1 LDNLKQ
7 HIVKQIA
14 QELDCGFDCY
24 YNSKTDE
31 IVAIPSFAQFSDE
44 DDFKEAFSESLE
56 KIEKHKTDF
65 IKFETLESFE
75 SFKIMDLFAEQLFDQ
90 NLKSE
95 LKIVL
100 ANKKPYQNFKYKVD
114 HSDFRQNWFD
124 FKQKELEKR
133 VKNDLERGKPAH
145 NNGNRCTSL

>member
-1 LDNLKQ
+1 MDNIKQ

-31 IVAIPSFAQFSDE
+31 IVAIPNFVQFSDE
-44 DDFKEAFSESLE
+44 EDFKEAFSESLE
-56 KIEKHKTDF
+56 KVEKHKTDF

-75 SFKIMDLFAEQLFDQ
+75 SFKIMELFVEQLSDQ

-95 LKIVL
+95 LENVL
-100 ANKKPYQNFKYKVD
+100 VNKKPFQSFKHKID
-114 HSDFRQNWFD
+114 HSEFRQSWFE
-124 FKQKELEKR
+124 FKKSELKKIVE
-133 VKNDLERGKPAH
+133 NQLHSGKASAQH
-145 NNGNRCTSL
+145 RI

>member
-1 LDNLKQ
+1 MDNLKQ

-114 HSDFRQNWFD
+114 HSDFRQN
-124 FKQKELEKR
+124 
-133 VKNDLERGKPAH
+133 
-145 NNGNRCTSL
+145 

>member
-1 LDNLKQ
+1 MDKLKQ

-31 IVAIPSFAQFSDE
+31 IVAIPSFSQFSDE
-44 DDFKEAFSESLE
+44 EDFKEAFNEGLD
-56 KIEKHKTDF
+56 KVEKHKTDF
-65 IKFETLESFE
+65 IKLETLENFE
-75 SFKIMDLFAEQLFDQ
+75 SFKIMELFVEQLSDQ

-95 LKIVL
+95 LENIL
-100 ANKKPYQNFKYKVD
+100 ANKKPFQNFKHKID

-124 FKQKELEKR
+124 FKQKTLEKR
-133 VKNDLERGKPAH
+133 VETELKRRKPAH
-145 NNGNRCTSL
+145 NNVYKK

>member
-1 LDNLKQ
+1 LDNIKQ

-44 DDFKEAFSESLE
+44 EDFKEAFSDSLE
-56 KIEKHKTDF
+56 KVEKHKTDF

-75 SFKIMDLFAEQLFDQ
+75 SFKIMELFVEQLSDQ

-95 LKIVL
+95 LENIL
-100 ANKKPYQNFKYKVD
+100 ANKKPFQNFKHKID
-114 HSDFRQNWFD
+114 HSEFRQSWFE
-124 FKQKELEKR
+124 FKKSELEKIVENQLDSGKASAQHR
-133 VKNDLERGKPAH
+133 V
-145 NNGNRCTSL
+145 

>member
-1 LDNLKQ
+1 MDNIKQ

-44 DDFKEAFSESLE
+44 EDFKEAFSDSLE
-56 KIEKHKTDF
+56 KVEKHKTDF

-75 SFKIMDLFAEQLFDQ
+75 SFKIMELFVEQLSDQ

-95 LKIVL
+95 LENIL
-100 ANKKPYQNFKYKVD
+100 ANKKPFQNFKHKID
-114 HSDFRQNWFD
+114 HSEFRQSWFE
-124 FKQKELEKR
+124 FKKSELEKIVENQLDSGKASAQHR
-133 VKNDLERGKPAH
+133 V
-145 NNGNRCTSL
+145 